1 MSAVNTGRACLARL
15 TEVGV
20 GLGMA
25 LLAVMATL
33 VVVQVG
39 ARNLLDLGL
48 PWADELARFCGI
60 GMVFLSIPALA
71 SQRVLVSVTM
81 VPDML
86 GRRAQMASAVISD
99 LSVLVC
105 AALLLWG
112 FAEFL
117 PRAGKFLTPALQLPN
132 YFYYSLAL
140 IGTAVLAVVMAF
152 RLIELL
158 TGRLPEISDPVDI
171 PQ

>member
-1 MSAVNTGRACLARL
+1 MSALRTGRAVLARL
-15 TEVGV
+15 TELGV
-20 GLGMA
+20 GIGMA
-25 LLAVMATL
+25 LLALMATI

-48 PWADELARFCGI
+48 PWADELARFSGI

-86 GRRAQMASAVISD
+86 GRRAQMVSAVISD

-105 AALLLWG
+105 AGLLLWS
-112 FAEFL
+112 FAAFL

-140 IGTAVLAVVMAF
+140 IGTALLAVVMAF
-152 RLIELL
+152 RMIELL
-158 TGRLPEISDPVDI
+158 TGRLPELTDPVDI